1 MGLTVLGSHP
11 HRKQRLTRT
20 SLQAAINEFSTE
32 VKGEF
37 MAFARDTN
45 INESKLHFLIQEV
58 SVKQGKPNEISLCSW
73 HSPGSGRQPLGRS
86 SGGTARGKV

>member
-11 HRKQRLTRT
+11 HRKQMLTRK
-20 SLQAAINEFSTE
+20 SLQAAINGFSTV

-37 MAFARDTN
+37 MVFARDTN
-45 INESKLHFLIQEV
+45 MNESKLQFLLQEV

-73 HSPGSGRQPLGRS
+73 PSPGSGRQPLGRS